1 MPRPIADD
9 DEVLSELP
17 PLEDGTDG
25 DAPVEDE
32 IEYDHLEDDDPLDD
46 EGATL
51 GEDGLE
57 IDDVPE
63 DDGDDG
69 TEADQVPDDGSD
81 IDEVAAEGG
90 LGADLEEPGV
100 GDEAFEIDDDVGGE
114 SAEDRGE
121 EGPSEADDELR
132 AEDLP
137 ELDADDEGEIDDS
150 TLFEPGTFVEVPRHE
165 SYAWADDAWS
175 TSRLAAGAFS
185 LVALGDARV
194 VAAGLSGLVEIV
206 HGEEPVRLSAAP
218 IEVDL
223 RASLAVATSDIV
235 LGVSGGVSLFE
246 RESATFVSVGA
257 HAEASAHAITIAL
270 GGSTL
275 RLVGSPRGVFALG
288 RKGTLYRLATRGRE
302 WIAVETL
309 EASPRERPSARDL
322 QGTDL
327 GRWVHAV
334 GVGSNAGEPEA
345 LALVLDDATGELL
358 LERTAGASVRLPA
371 LSDEHVPTQVSALG
385 QVVALHTDEAG
396 VIVVEAAGSRTLPGT
411 AKICAFVVADRGSSD
426 PAPIVVTAHAEEGRV
441 SLVAHA
447 LSTDLPARLVATF
460 EPDERSTERAHDE
473 DDGSAVEHDAVSMVF
488 DAKRGELFVATPF
501 GLFVA
506 RPAPRTSKT

>member
-32 IEYDHLEDDDPLDD
+32 IEYDHLDDDDPLDD

-69 TEADQVPDDGSD
+69 TEAEREPDDGSD

-114 SAEDRGE
+114 SPEDRGE
-121 EGPSEADDELR
+121 EGPSEADEELR

-137 ELDADDEGEIDDS
+137 ELDADDDGEVDDS
-150 TLFEPGTFVEVPRHE
+150 TLFDPGAFVEVPRGE

-175 TSRLAAGAFS
+175 TSRLASGAFS
-185 LVALGDARV
+185 LVALGDGRV
-194 VAAGLSGLVEIV
+194 VAAGPGGLVEVV
-206 HGEEPVRLSAAP
+206 HGEAPVVLEAKLTLER
-218 IEVDL
+218 
-223 RASLAVATSDIV
+223 RASLAVSSRDIALGSSGRARLFDRDSNV
-235 LGVSGGVSLFE
+235 L
-246 RESATFVSVGA
+246 TSVGA
-257 HAEASAHAITIAL
+257 NSETAPAVAT
-270 GGSTL
+270 
-275 RLVGSPRGVFALG
+275 RLVGGARGIFALG
-288 RKGTLYRLATRGRE
+288 RQGTLYRLAPRGRE
-302 WIAVETL
+302 WVAVETL

-322 QGTDL
+322 RGNEL

-334 GVGSNAGEPEA
+334 GTGSSGGELEA
-345 LALVLDDATGELL
+345 LAVVLDDGSGELL
-358 LERTAGASVRLPA
+358 LERTSGLTTRLPA

-385 QVVALHTDEAG
+385 SVVALQADETD
-396 VIVVEAAGSRTLPGT
+396 VIVVEGGAGSRSLPGT
-411 AKICAFVVADRGSSD
+411 ARVGAFVVADSGSSD
-426 PAPIVVTAHAEEGRV
+426 PAPVVVTAHVEEGRV

-447 LSTDLPARLVATF
+447 LSVDLPARLVARL
-460 EPDERSTERAHDE
+460 ESDERSPDRSS
-473 DDGSAVEHDAVSMVF
+473 DDDLEHDAAVSLAF
-488 DAKRGELFVATPF
+488 DSTRGELFVATSF

-506 RPAPRTSKT
+506 RPAPRTSKS

>member
-32 IEYDHLEDDDPLDD
+32 IEYDHLDDDDPLDD

-57 IDDVPE
+57 IDDVPD

-69 TEADQVPDDGSD
+69 TEADREPDDGSD

-114 SAEDRGE
+114 SPEDRGE
-121 EGPSEADDELR
+121 EGPSEADEELR

-137 ELDADDEGEIDDS
+137 ELDADDDGEIDDS
-150 TLFEPGTFVEVPRHE
+150 TLFEPGAFVEVPRGE

-175 TSRLAAGAFS
+175 TERLAPGAFS
-185 LVALGDARV
+185 LVALGDSRV
-194 VAAGLSGLVEIV
+194 VAAGPGGLVEIV
-206 HGEEPVRLSAAP
+206 HGEEPVFLDPAAVTLEARASLAVSSRDIALSSSGQAKLFDRETKAFAAVGAHA
-218 IEVDL
+218 ETAGS
-223 RASLAVATSDIV
+223 ASLAVAT
-235 LGVSGGVSLFE
+235 
-246 RESATFVSVGA
+246 
-257 HAEASAHAITIAL
+257 
-270 GGSTL
+270 

-288 RKGTLYRLATRGRE
+288 RQGTLYRLAPRGRE
-302 WIAVETL
+302 WVAVETL

-322 QGTDL
+322 RGNEL

-334 GVGSNAGEPEA
+334 GVGSSGGEPEA
-345 LALVLDDATGELL
+345 LAVVLDDGSGELL
-358 LERTAGASVRLPA
+358 LERTGGTSVRLPA
-371 LSDEHVPTQVSALG
+371 LSDDHVPTQVSALG
-385 QVVALHTDEAG
+385 SVVALQAEETD
-396 VIVVEAAGSRTLPGT
+396 VIVVEGASSSRALPGT
-411 AKICAFVVADRGSSD
+411 ARIGAFVVADRGSSD
-426 PAPIVVTAHAEEGRV
+426 PVPVVVTAHVEEGRV

-447 LSTDLPARLVATF
+447 LSVDVPARLVATL
-460 EPDERSTERAHDE
+460 EPDERSTDRSS
-473 DDGSAVEHDAVSMVF
+473 DDALEHEALVSMTY
-488 DAKRGELFVATPF
+488 DAKRGELFVATSF

-506 RPAPRTSKT
+506 RPAPRTSKS

>member
-25 DAPVEDE
+25 DAPVEDD
-32 IEYDHLEDDDPLDD
+32 IEYDEIDDDDPLDD
-46 EGATL
+46 EGAAL

-57 IDDVPE
+57 LDDVPE

-69 TEADQVPDDGSD
+69 TEADREPDDGSD

-114 SAEDRGE
+114 SPEDRGE
-121 EGPSEADDELR
+121 EGPSEADEELR

-137 ELDADDEGEIDDS
+137 ELDADDDGELDDS
-150 TLFEPGTFVEVPRHE
+150 TLFEPGAFVEVPRGE

-175 TSRLAAGAFS
+175 TERLVPGAFS
-185 LVALGDARV
+185 LVALGDSRV
-194 VAAGLSGLVEIV
+194 VAAGPGGLVEIV
-206 HGEEPVRLSAAP
+206 HGEEPVVLDASPLTVEA
-218 IEVDL
+218 
-223 RASLAVATSDIV
+223 RASLAVSSGDVA
-235 LGVSGGVSLFE
+235 LGSSGRAKLFD
-246 RESATFVSVGA
+246 REAKALVAIGA
-257 HAEASAHAITIAL
+257 HAETAPVVAT
-270 GGSTL
+270 

-288 RKGTLYRLATRGRE
+288 RQGTLYRLAPRGRE
-302 WIAVETL
+302 WVAVETL

-322 QGTDL
+322 RGNEL

-334 GVGSNAGEPEA
+334 GVGSSGGEPEA
-345 LALVLDDATGELL
+345 LAVVLDDGSGELL
-358 LERTAGASVRLPA
+358 LERTAGAAVRLPA
-371 LSDEHVPTQVSALG
+371 LSDEHVPTRVSALG
-385 QVVALHTDEAG
+385 SVVALQADETD
-396 VIVVEAAGSRTLPGT
+396 VVVVEGGASSRALPGT
-411 AKICAFVVADRGSSD
+411 ARVGAFVVADRGSND
-426 PAPIVVTAHAEEGRV
+426 PAPVVVTAHVDEGRV

-447 LSTDLPARLVATF
+447 LSVDVPARLVARI
-460 EPDERSTERAHDE
+460 EAEERSTARSG
-473 DDGSAVEHDAVSMVF
+473 DDDLEHDAVVSMAF
-488 DAKRGELFVATPF
+488 DAKRGELFVATSF

-506 RPAPRTSKT
+506 RPAPRTSKS

>member
-17 PLEDGTDG
+17 PLEDGSDG

-46 EGATL
+46 EGAKL

-57 IDDVPE
+57 IDEVPD

-69 TEADQVPDDGSD
+69 TEADREPDDGSD

-114 SAEDRGE
+114 SPEDRGE
-121 EGPSEADDELR
+121 EGPSEADEELR

-137 ELDADDEGEIDDS
+137 ELDADDDGEIDDS
-150 TLFEPGTFVEVPRHE
+150 TLFEPGAFIEVPRHE

-175 TSRLAAGAFS
+175 TERLVAGSYS
-185 LVALGDARV
+185 LVALGDSRV
-194 VAAGLSGLVEIV
+194 VAAGLAGLVEVV
-206 HGEEPVRLSAAP
+206 HDEEPVRLSAAS
-218 IEVDL
+218 IEVDS
-223 RASLAVATSDIV
+223 RASLAVSKSDIV
-235 LGVSGGVSLFE
+235 LGLSGRVSFFE
-246 RESATFVSVGA
+246 RESATFLSVGE
-257 HAEASAHAITIAL
+257 HADASASAPGL
-270 GGSTL
+270 GGGTL

-302 WIAVETL
+302 WVAVETL

-345 LALVLDDATGELL
+345 LAVVLDDATGELL

-371 LSDEHVPTQVSALG
+371 LSDEHVPTRVSALG
-385 QVVALHTDEAG
+385 QVVALHTDDAG
-396 VIVVEAAGSRTLPGT
+396 VIVVEAASSRTLSGT
-411 AKICAFVVADRGSSD
+411 AKIGAFVVADRGSSD
-426 PAPIVVTAHAEEGRV
+426 PAPMVVTAHAEEGRV
-441 SLVAHA
+441 SLVAHT
-447 LSTDLPARLVATF
+447 LSVDLPARLVATF
-460 EPDERSTERAHDE
+460 EPDERSNEAAHDE
-473 DDGSAVEHDAVSMVF
+473 GDAVAHDSVSMAF

-506 RPAPRTSKT
+506 RPAPRTSKS